1 MDARENL
8 DERGATTTDGSRNET
23 RLETDGTGRHARGLL
38 ERQKLTHVMG
48 VVITGLALYTIVIPL
63 ATLGVSTKTD
73 EDIKETSRLL
83 LTMSSKWTENGTLN
97 ASHGYINRSRPL
109 DRLTRAVR
117 TEMEDSLPID
127 VSISTPAPTVIAGPT
142 GSGKTVLMRRLI
154 ERRREVCDNPPEEV
168 IYCYGAWQPAF
179 ENIENVTFHEGL
191 IDFKTQLP
199 SDGKHRWLIIDD
211 LMSESSG
218 NEEVEDLFTKH
229 SHHKN
234 VSVFLMVQNFFHKGF
249 RTVTLNA
256 HYLFL
261 FKNPRDASQIG
272 FLARQLFPDNPK
284 FLIESYKDATSE
296 PHSYLTLNLKQN
308 TPDEFRVL
316 GNFLSAD
323 PSQPVV
329 VYTPK

>member
-1 MDARENL
+1 MEADA
-8 DERGATTTDGSRNET
+8 SRNES
-23 RLETDGTGRHARGLL
+23 RLETDRADTTERQTRGLL
-38 ERQKLTHVMG
+38 GRQKLTHVMG
-48 VVITGLALYTIVIPL
+48 AVIVGLALYTIVIPL
-63 ATLGVSTKTD
+63 ATLGASTKTI
-73 EDIKETSRLL
+73 EDVEERSRLL
-83 LTMSSKWTENGTLN
+83 LTMASKRIGNDAANVT
-97 ASHGYINRSRPL
+97 HGYYINRSRHD
-109 DRLTRAVR
+109 DRLTRTAR
-117 TEMEDSLPID
+117 TEMEDWLGVN
-127 VSISTPAPTVIAGPT
+127 VSIKSPAPTVIAGPT

-154 ERRREVCDNPPEEV
+154 DRRREVCDVPPEEV

-179 ENIENVTFHEGL
+179 ENMENVTFHEGL

-218 NEEVEDLFTKH
+218 NEEVEELFTKH

-272 FLARQLFPDNPK
+272 FLARQLFPNNPK

-296 PHSYLTLNLKQN
+296 PHSYLTLDLKQS
-308 TPDEFRVL
+308 TADEFRVL
-316 GNFLSAD
+316 GNFLAAD
-323 PSQPVV
+323 PALPIV